1 MKYPTDIQ
9 TGDLFSQPFGTNPK
23 MMVRSSDPDT
33 SRQAAASVDSTH
45 LEMLVYEVIAKH
57 PNGCTSDEIMAHF
70 PDRGVQTIS
79 PRYAPLIRKG
89 FIEDSGERRKGN
101 LGKSQR
107 VLKAIKHVNHSTGE

>member
-1 MKYPTDIQ
+1 MRHYNDTN
-9 TGDLFSQPFGTNPK
+9 TGDLFDQIFGTNPK
-23 MMVRSSDPDT
+23 MMVRSSDPET
-33 SRQAAASVDSTH
+33 SHQAAASVDSTH

-57 PNGCTSDEIMAHF
+57 PNGCTSDEIMAYF

-107 VLKAIKHVNHSTGE
+107 VLKVIKRDSHNTSQ